1 MNVAVEFSESLEGV
15 PLTYGGLLRVLW
27 NAKKTKLEAK
37 LELVDNPGLNRTK
50 VNNFKIAVR
59 LFDLSHTVD
68 FGEVN
73 GKLMQEYVV
82 ECYVILQATNVVTTE
97 VQVLNRW
104 PSRLGDN
111 YVDSGNQYPV
121 ETLVRAAPAPR
132 AKSRKPGSSKTKRPG
147 RPK

>member
-1 MNVAVEFSESLEGV
+1 MNVAVELSESLEDV
-15 PLTYGGLLRVLW
+15 PLTYGGILRVLW
-27 NAKKTKLEAK
+27 NAKKTKLDAK

-59 LFDLSHTVD
+59 FFDLSHTID

-121 ETLVRAAPAPR
+121 ETVVRAVPAPR
-132 AKSRKPGSSKTKRPG
+132 PKRKSPSSKGKRPES
-147 RPK
+147 PK

>member
-1 MNVAVEFSESLEGV
+1 MNVAVEHSESREGV
-15 PLTYGGLLRVLW
+15 PLTYGGILRVSW
-27 NAKKTKLEAK
+27 NAKKTKLDAK

-59 LFDLSHTVD
+59 FFDLSHPID

-97 VQVLNRW
+97 IQVLNRW

-111 YVDSGNQYPV
+111 YVDSGHQYPV
-121 ETLVRAAPAPR
+121 EAIMRAVPAPR
-132 AKSRKPGSSKTKRPG
+132 VKSRQPAGSKTKRPG
-147 RPK
+147 RSK

>member
-1 MNVAVEFSESLEGV
+1 MNVAVELSESLEGV
-15 PLTYGGLLRVLW
+15 PLTYGGILRVPW
-27 NAKKTKLEAK
+27 NAKKTRLDAK
-37 LELVDNPGLNRTK
+37 LELIDNPGLNRTK

-59 LFDLSHTVD
+59 FFDLSHTID

-82 ECYVILQATNVVTTE
+82 EGYVILQATNVVTTE

-104 PSRLGDN
+104 PSRLGEN

-121 ETLVRAAPAPR
+121 EAIMRAVPAPR
-132 AKSRKPGSSKTKRPG
+132 EKSRQPASSPAKRPG
-147 RPK
+147 RSK